1 MLASSKANINTCERP
16 PKQPRGGQLSKTPH
30 GSRPPSH
37 LDQAQGFQ
45 SKHTKAF
52 GSL

>member
-1 MLASSKANINTCERP
+1 MLVSSKANINTCERSP
-16 PKQPRGGQLSKTPH
+16 MQPRGGQLSKTPH
-30 GSRPPSH
+30 GSRSSR